1 MVTPISQE
9 DRELAESFWEDCGK
23 ELLICLSRNNIP
35 LYQPSSEDSHVVNAF
50 SSICICICKYSY
62 HNKRGKQRVKWLT
75 DYPEKHPP
83 EKMSIWF
90 LKPIDIEC
98 RRYSMAPEAL
108 KFRYILAESWTLNGA
123 SNTRLS
129 LIETD
134 RSGRILRR
142 STEHQSGSIG
152 VPPFS
157 FPKQQVARI
166 NKVLFNNFLVR
177 CWGMGPIPVWQFTEE
192 GIAYYLGCP
201 YTTLG
206 PELTEAKDQAWN
218 HLKSLL
224 QSNAGDIAAILM
236 AFTLFSVLKPF
247 FPQFHR
253 LDRSTPYLQVKKYFS
268 EQLAICVSCMDLDKA
283 TQLAKLCCD
292 IVPKLPPRFQIVDGV
307 KIFQATEKMV
317 RKDVSMS
324 EFEAKVLQK
333 AGVLWV
339 GRKPSV
345 EVSAQKLCLSLTIP
359 ATAKFPV
366 EPFLQPL
373 LAYFTGM
380 LRNASVDNWEAR
392 QKAVFTKSI
401 PVFKDLVDHL
411 LAVANRH
418 AFVFSGDTP
427 KEWYQKNAESEALR
441 LESLE
446 MFVFR
451 DVRKCRDEIGKWAIA
466 QIDHLE
472 EEFRNR
478 FKQAH
483 KDIQVIERKNFVEK
497 QTLERFYEDVV
508 EDVKKY
514 GLDVESQKKVAYLLA
529 AYQYFLWSCAP
540 KEERG
545 PMLAQLERALLREW
559 QQFQPEI
566 PVRDVLEAYLKKLIS
581 ENRYARVR
589 GKGSDRET
597 VCLWYDPRERMFLLK
612 NSYFPELKNLFA
624 EDQKLTKRSWELLME
639 KAGFLETVERDNQTR
654 RSFETRTKV
663 GSSEKV
669 PVLKIRAQILSEKFF
684 AHKIVHIALQKMEQD
699 TSSYRSGS
707 RPNKK
712 KRAGTS

>member
-62 HNKRGKQRVKWLT
+62 QNKRGKQRVKWLT

-83 EKMSIWF
+83 KKMSIWF

-142 STEHQSGSIG
+142 SIEHQSGSIE
-152 VPPFS
+152 VPVFP

-177 CWGMGPIPVWQFTEE
+177 CWGMGPIPVWQFTKE

-218 HLKSLL
+218 RLKSLL
-224 QSNAGDIAAILM
+224 QSNAGDIAAILL

-253 LDRSTPYLQVKKYFS
+253 LDRSTPYLKVKKHFS

-324 EFEAKVLQK
+324 EFEAKILQK

-345 EVSAQKLCLSLTIP
+345 EVSVQKLCLSLTIP

-366 EPFLQPL
+366 
-373 LAYFTGM
+373 
-380 LRNASVDNWEAR
+380 
-392 QKAVFTKSI
+392 
-401 PVFKDLVDHL
+401 
-411 LAVANRH
+411 
-418 AFVFSGDTP
+418 
-427 KEWYQKNAESEALR
+427 
-441 LESLE
+441 
-446 MFVFR
+446 
-451 DVRKCRDEIGKWAIA
+451 
-466 QIDHLE
+466 
-472 EEFRNR
+472 
-478 FKQAH
+478 
-483 KDIQVIERKNFVEK
+483 
-497 QTLERFYEDVV
+497 
-508 EDVKKY
+508 
-514 GLDVESQKKVAYLLA
+514 
-529 AYQYFLWSCAP
+529 
-540 KEERG
+540 
-545 PMLAQLERALLREW
+545 
-559 QQFQPEI
+559 
-566 PVRDVLEAYLKKLIS
+566 
-581 ENRYARVR
+581 
-589 GKGSDRET
+589 
-597 VCLWYDPRERMFLLK
+597 
-612 NSYFPELKNLFA
+612 
-624 EDQKLTKRSWELLME
+624 
-639 KAGFLETVERDNQTR
+639 
-654 RSFETRTKV
+654 
-663 GSSEKV
+663 
-669 PVLKIRAQILSEKFF
+669 
-684 AHKIVHIALQKMEQD
+684 
-699 TSSYRSGS
+699 
-707 RPNKK
+707 
-712 KRAGTS
+712 